1 MILCLKSFIH
11 PRGGAELLHQPES
24 FIQDMSLCWLIWV
37 EIQGAEPPTG
47 KSLMT
52 EICVKLIF
60 FQMILSMNSERHLV
74 ELGGSAYECL
84 QILFLPASYHAE

>member
-1 MILCLKSFIH
+1 M
-11 PRGGAELLHQPES
+11 
-24 FIQDMSLCWLIWV
+24 IWV
-37 EIQGAEPPTG
+37 EIQGAEPPTV

-74 ELGGSAYECL
+74 ELGDSAYECL
-84 QILFLPASYHAE
+84 QIPSQSFITSLNKGDSLVIVMEDQGQCTRR